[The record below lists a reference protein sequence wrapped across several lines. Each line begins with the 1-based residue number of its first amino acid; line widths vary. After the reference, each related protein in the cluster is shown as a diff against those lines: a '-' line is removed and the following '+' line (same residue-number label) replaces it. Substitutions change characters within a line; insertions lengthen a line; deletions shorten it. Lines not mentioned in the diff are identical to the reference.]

1 MLFFVGNWT
10 LSVKKTHFI
19 ASLLFSVCLGGCK
32 LDPNWDVDA
41 LAPLA
46 ETTLTPGK
54 IFRDSNLV
62 VQPTGDLVL
71 DYRAKVFSFPV
82 EDLLNIPD
90 STYSYNFISPVNL
103 NIQPGFPMEV
113 YNNYLLFNLP
123 DIALRE
129 AVLMEGKLRIKV
141 ISTATQPAVINFQI
155 PKARKSGIAFSF
167 SDNLQAAP
175 AGGSAEYIREFD
187 ISGYTIDF
195 SGDGGNLF
203 NKLRMVIVATIN
215 ADAQPFPVSAG
226 QEIIRTDISF
236 ISAKPYFAKGQLN
249 PRQLDI
255 ASDTVSLPF
264 MHLVKSGMLDID
276 DVNLALEI
284 RNGFGVDARCRFMQV
299 KGINTRNGNEVSLTH
314 PIIGNAINLNSAV
327 YNYNAPPNFFASSYP
342 LIFNSA
348 NSNLEAFAVNFPDRL
363 SIIGNFSLNPQGALS
378 AGNDFVF
385 HNSEA
390 AVYAHLTAPLAF
402 SANNLYLSDTVSI
415 NGASLKKNNPVKKGS
430 LKIYALNKFP
440 FELEIKLQTV
450 DSLGQ
455 VSATPAANQLIA
467 PGIAAADGRVYDPAS
482 SAVTIEFNEQQFEKL
497 TEAKGLVFE
506 VRFHTL
512 PQPGLMR
519 IYHDY
524 FLQLKV
530 VAKLTAG
537 I

>member
-1 MLFFVGNWT
+1 MSV
-10 LSVKKTHFI
+10 LS
-19 ASLLFSVCLGGCK
+19 GGCK
-32 LDPNWDVDA
+32 LDPEWDVDA

-54 IFRDSNLV
+54 IFRDSNLIT
-62 VQPTGDLVL
+62 QPGGDLVL

-129 AVLMEGKLRIKV
+129 AILMEGKLRIKV

-155 PKARKSGIAFSF
+155 PKAKKNGTAFSF
-167 SDNLQAAP
+167 SDNLQAAQP
-175 AGGSAEYIREFD
+175 GGSTEYIREFD

-203 NKLRMVIVATIN
+203 NKLRMVIVAVIN
-215 ADAQPFPVSAG
+215 ADAQPFPVTAG
-226 QEIIRTDISF
+226 QELIRTDISF
-236 ISAKPYFAKGQLN
+236 IGAKPYFAKGQLS

-255 ASDTVSLPF
+255 ASDTVTLPF
-264 MHLVKSGMLDID
+264 MHLVKSGTLDID
-276 DVNLALEI
+276 DLNLTLEI
-284 RNGFGVDARCRFMQV
+284 RNGFGVDARCRFQQV
-299 KGINTRNGNEVSLTH
+299 KGINTRNGNEVALTH

-327 YNYNAPPNFFASSYP
+327 YNFSAPPNFFATSYP
-342 LIFNSA
+342 LVFNSV
-348 NSNLEAFAVNFPDRL
+348 NSNLEAFAVNFPDKL
-363 SIIGNFSLNPQGALS
+363 SVIGNISLNPEGALS

-402 SANNLYLSDTVSI
+402 SANNLYLSDTVAI
-415 NGASLKKNNPVKKGS
+415 NGESLKKNNPVRKGS
-430 LKIYALNKFP
+430 LRIFARNKFP
-440 FELEIKLQTV
+440 FEMEVKLQTV

-467 PGIAAADGRVYDPAS
+467 AGIAAADGRVYDPVS
-482 SAVTIEFNEQQFEKL
+482 SVVTVEFNEQQFEKL
-497 TEAKGLVFE
+497 TQAKGMLFE
-506 VRFHTL
+506 VRLHTL
-512 PQPGLMR
+512 PQPQLLKV
-519 IYHDY
+519 YHDY

-530 VAKLTAG
+530 VANLTAG
-537 I
+537 L